1 MLSYTGRLS
10 PSGIEWF
17 STRPLGAATP
27 GGHFLFDNLT
37 EKCMCN
43 NEIFF
48 LLKSYFVGASLVCC

>member
-27 GGHFLFDNLT
+27 GGHFLFKLVEFDQFKTFGDVVDRHILAL
-37 EKCMCN
+37 
-43 NEIFF
+43 F
-48 LLKSYFVGASLVCC
+48 YFRI